1 MWERGFIRELFF
13 MGIETES
20 SKEATYPNL
29 RILEMPTKPSKI
41 SVDLM
46 RKLSRMTNDQSI
58 ERSIFAIN

>member
-1 MWERGFIRELFF
+1 

-20 SKEATYPNL
+20 SKETTYPNL

-46 RKLSRMTNDQSI
+46 RKLSSMTNDQSI
-58 ERSIFAIN
+58 ERSIFAINQ